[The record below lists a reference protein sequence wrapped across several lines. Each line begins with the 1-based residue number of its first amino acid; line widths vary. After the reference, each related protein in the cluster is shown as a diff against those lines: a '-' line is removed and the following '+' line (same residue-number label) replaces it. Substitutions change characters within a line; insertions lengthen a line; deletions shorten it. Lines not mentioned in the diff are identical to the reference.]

1 MDLGITCIK
10 VCVTQTAITYIH
22 LLFCI
27 GMLADKL
34 NDMMQHPHPTQ
45 FPVWLRNGM
54 WTMAKNYRTKFHNL
68 ILLYYNKLGSGQTC
82 HDAEENT
89 VKAYFFE
96 YATKSNAAEE
106 KKVNQGRLDVHM
118 PNSNFLHMH
127 FWSMYDRI
135 LVQGNM
141 NVTRLI
147 FFAGSVIFPPTVA
160 QHQHLSR
167 TDTRALAKAKLNP
180 QTFTVIDTANKAKI
194 TKQGTRTAT

>member
-1 MDLGITCIK
+1 MIDYSMGKIASIPLFEDSTNHGNCYRGLRFWALLRYVDVCMDLGITCIK

-96 YATKSNAAEE
+96 YATKSNAFEE
-106 KKVNQGRLDVHM
+106 KKV
-118 PNSNFLHMH
+118 
-127 FWSMYDRI
+127 
-135 LVQGNM
+135 
-141 NVTRLI
+141 
-147 FFAGSVIFPPTVA
+147 
-160 QHQHLSR
+160 
-167 TDTRALAKAKLNP
+167 K
-180 QTFTVIDTANKAKI
+180 
-194 TKQGTRTAT
+194 